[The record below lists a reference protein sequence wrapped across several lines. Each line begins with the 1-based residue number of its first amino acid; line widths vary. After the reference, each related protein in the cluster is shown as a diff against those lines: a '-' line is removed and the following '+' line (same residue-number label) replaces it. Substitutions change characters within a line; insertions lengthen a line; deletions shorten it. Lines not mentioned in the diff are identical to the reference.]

1 MSPGALP
8 RERIGARVFGSEVG
22 RVGSLGDPAVTDR
35 TAIVEVNGR
44 ISEVSRMAG
53 TERPKRVVVVD
64 ADNPLLEINGEFFWR
79 EDHEEILA
87 RERDSAYRRGFDDGR
102 SEALTRVPQPV
113 MVTLPRRSWIRRLVL
128 RVMLAWLFIATAL
141 FTYGWISQG
150 LSPQP

>member
-1 MSPGALP
+1 LS
-8 RERIGARVFGSEVG
+8 G
-22 RVGSLGDPAVTDR
+22 RAD
-35 TAIVEVNGR
+35 IVELKR
-44 ISEVSRMAG
+44 LISEVSHMAAAN
-53 TERPKRVVVVD
+53 RPKRVVVVD
-64 ADNPLLEINGEFFWR
+64 ADNPMVEINGEFFWR

-113 MVTLPRRSWIRRLVL
+113 VVTLRRRSWIRRLVL

>member
-1 MSPGALP
+1 LS
-8 RERIGARVFGSEVG
+8 G
-22 RVGSLGDPAVTDR
+22 RAD
-35 TAIVEVNGR
+35 IVELKR
-44 ISEVSRMAG
+44 LISEVSHMAAAN
-53 TERPKRVVVVD
+53 RPKRVVVVD
-64 ADNPLLEINGEFFWR
+64 ADNPMVEINGEFFWR

-113 MVTLPRRSWIRRLVL
+113 VVTLRRRSWIRRLVL

-141 FTYGWISQG
+141 FTFGWISQG